1 MKLEDQV
8 CNLELSK
15 RLKEL
20 GVKQESLY
28 KWIQKGGSPDDW
40 DESFLELS
48 SSAEKRSFYV
58 ADGYCSAFTVA
69 ELGEILIDQR
79 LPKPSF
85 GEIDWLWEL
94 DPKTFDYNPWDGWKN
109 YADKYIGFIFSKTE
123 ADARAK
129 MLIYLLEKGLVK
141 V

>member
-20 GVKQESLY
+20 GVKQECFFQ
-28 KWIQKGGSPDDW
+28 WVRTHDKGVYPWKLDYIPANNIIPAYEW
-40 DESFLELS
+40 C
-48 SSAEKRSFYV
+48 A
-58 ADGYCSAFTVA
+58 AFTVT
-69 ELGEILIDQR
+69 ELGEILKNDCSIFPKWEPREDKWR
-79 LPKPSF
+79 WAFYPPDPKPSIVVV
-85 GEIDWLWEL
+85 ED
-94 DPKTFDYNPWDGWKN
+94 
-109 YADKYIGFIFSKTE
+109 TE

-129 MLIYLLEKGLVK
+129 MLIYLLEQGLVK